1 MIAVK
6 ARITAGREELNK
18 LPDIENLI
26 VMMLTLENIRVHIR
40 PRINVIG
47 FINVGFLIEGFTLIN
62 HFPLHQKS
70 GLQIHK
76 IYFTS

>member
-6 ARITAGREELNK
+6 ARITAGREEPNK

-47 FINVGFLIEGFTLIN
+47 FINVGFLIEGFT
-62 HFPLHQKS
+62 
-70 GLQIHK
+70 
-76 IYFTS
+76 